1 MIDHRECYSKAEI
14 LRQKQ
19 ELYRRRK
26 SEFKNQ
32 QMATVSMTT
41 TSEPEQTSTSDSE
54 QEELEE
60 FLNWR
65 SKVV

>member
-1 MIDHRECYSKAEI
+1 M
-14 LRQKQ
+14 
-19 ELYRRRK
+19 
-26 SEFKNQ
+26 
-32 QMATVSMTT
+32 TVAMTT
-41 TSEPEQTSTSDSE
+41 AEPDETSDSE